1 MILIEGNF
9 IIFIDGKTF
18 FLRQN
23 GAGTFP
29 WMAKSTPCR
38 LAKYHHGEKWLINQ
52 MTMKVYFMTGQYELC
67 CEKPI

>member
-23 GAGTFP
+23 GAGTMLTGKISP
-29 WMAKSTPCR
+29 RWKMA
-38 LAKYHHGEKWLINQ
+38 NQ
-52 MTMKVYFMTGQYELC
+52 SNDYESIFYDRSVRIMLW
-67 CEKPI
+67 KANIT